1 MPIHAAFVS
10 TNSITQGEQVG
21 ILWPELLA
29 CGVKIH
35 FAHRTFQWT
44 SEARGKAAVHCVII
58 GFGLQDVAEKWLY
71 DYATPKSEP
80 HALKVDNIT
89 PYLTGGPTV
98 ILPSRT
104 SPPPGL
110 PQLIKGSQPTDGGH
124 LILTAQERQ
133 ELLEREPAAEKWLRP
148 YIGGEELINGGQRW
162 CLWLKGI
169 TPDEL
174 RAMPLVLERVER
186 VREARLKSP
195 TKSVREFA
203 AYPTLFTQDRQ
214 PDQPYLALPEV
225 SSEHRRFIPMAFL
238 PPTVVASNKL
248 QIMVGASLFHFG
260 VLNST
265 MHMAWVRTVSGRLE
279 SRYSYAPAVYNNFP
293 WPDCAL
299 TPALSEGGREQKQ
312 RTAIEAAAQ
321 GVLDARALYLPSPAS
336 RLSHAP
342 PSPASGRG
350 VGGEGNQTT
359 TLADLYDP
367 LTMPPE
373 LVKAHQALDRAVD
386 AAYGVKGFAS
396 EAERVAFLFARYQ
409 QLTAPLDHA
418 EAKPLRRRKP
428 KKEEAIP

>member
-1 MPIHAAFVS
+1 
-10 TNSITQGEQVG
+10 
-21 ILWPELLA
+21 LA
-29 CGVKIH
+29 RGVKIH

-162 CLWLKGI
+162 YLWLKGI

-293 WPDCAL
+293 WPECAL
-299 TPALSEGGREQKQ
+299 TLVPSHKEQKL
-312 RTAIEAAAQ
+312 RAAIEAAAQ
-321 GVLDARALYLPSPAS
+321 GVLEARALYLPSPAS
-336 RLSHAP
+336 
-342 PSPASGRG
+342 GR
-350 VGGEGNQTT
+350 GGEGNQTT

-373 LVKAHQALDRAVD
+373 LVKAHQALDKAVD
-386 AAYGVKGFAS
+386 ASYGVKGFAS
-396 EAERVAFLFARYQ
+396 EAERVAFLFALYQ
-409 QLTAPLDHA
+409 QLTGPLAQA
-418 EAKPLRRRKP
+418 ETKPVRRRKS
-428 KKEEAIP
+428 KKEEVIP